1 MAKRRSWVIL
11 LTAAVG
17 CSGTIGAGETGPGGS
32 PGSLG
37 GLGGVGGAGTDP
49 TTTVVSDLPC
59 DVATMLTTRCWSCH
73 SDRPL
78 EGAPPLTT
86 VAAFQAPSITDSSQ
100 TTGALALS
108 RMQSTTSPMP
118 PLPGSPATAGEIAT
132 FSAWIAAGMPAGSG
146 CAPVCTSNTTWTGGN
161 RESPLMNPGAAC
173 IACHA
178 SGGDGPQFSIAGT
191 LYPTVHEPDLC
202 NGADGANGA
211 TVVITGADGRRLT
224 LTPNAAGNFYA
235 QTAVAL
241 PYQAKVIYMGRERAM
256 TDAQTSGDCNAC
268 HTQAGTNN
276 APGRIVL
283 P

>member
-1 MAKRRSWVIL
+1 MARRRPWVII

-17 CSGTIGAGETGPGGS
+17 CSGTIGGSGETGAGGS

-37 GLGGVGGAGTDP
+37 GLGGTGPGS

-59 DVATMLTTRCWSCH
+59 DVETMLATRCWSCH

-78 EGAPPLTT
+78 EGAPPLTS

-100 TTGALALS
+100 TTGALALA
-108 RMQSTTSPMP
+108 RIQSTASPMP
-118 PLPGSPATAGEIAT
+118 PLPAAPATASEIAT
-132 FSAWIAAGMPAGSG
+132 FSAWIAAGMPGGSG
-146 CAPVCTSNTTWTGGN
+146 CAPVCTSNKTWTGGN

-173 IACHA
+173 IDCHA
-178 SGGDGPQFSIAGT
+178 SGGEGPQFSIAGT

-202 NGADGANGA
+202 DGADGANGA
-211 TVVITGADGRRLT
+211 TVVITGADGKSLT
-224 LTPNAAGNFYA
+224 LSPNTAGNFYSE
-235 QTAVAL
+235 TRVAL
-241 PYQAKVIYMGRERAM
+241 PYQAKVVYMGRERAM